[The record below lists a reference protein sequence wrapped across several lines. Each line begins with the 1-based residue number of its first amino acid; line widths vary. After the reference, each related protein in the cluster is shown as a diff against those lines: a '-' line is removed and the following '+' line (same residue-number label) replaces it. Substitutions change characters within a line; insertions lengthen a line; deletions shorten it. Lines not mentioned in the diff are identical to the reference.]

1 MRRMRICA
9 IFACCLALLL
19 ALTACGGSSG
29 YEGTWRMEDDGFDL
43 QLELGKDGQALYYD
57 AQSGSLHFGS
67 WSETEEGVIVTFDSA
82 MYDFEMTSDGKD
94 ALQTWWAA
102 EPFVRTKGL
111 DIPRVTVQYLYYNLW
126 IDAETDSELRFYD
139 DGSWELRDGDSDT
152 IDVGDERGMEI
163 DGYAIIL
170 TSRNGKKTELE
181 MSEDGGQIT
190 GYDDMIFVQTD
201 ISDVLGGGDE
211 DDGGDVVENMG
222 VDPAEFYGC
231 WEYEDYYVWVDIRED
246 GTYEWVDG
254 DNASSGSYT
263 MEEDE
268 LVLDNGLRFVV
279 DGAGGLIDSDGNALF
294 PSTLPNADEGAV
306 SQITI
311 ADFVGCWE
319 YTAYDNWICIF
330 GEGSSSGTYDWYQI
344 DGLESSGSCYMD
356 GETLYLEG
364 INLALTLDGEGGL
377 IDSDG
382 DTLFASQLPDSA
394 PRIAALSAA

>member
-19 ALTACGGSSG
+19 ALTASSG

-201 ISDVLGGGDE
+201 ISDVLGGDDE
-211 DDGGDVVENMG
+211 DDGGDAVENVG

-231 WEYEDYYVWVDIRED
+231 WEYEDYDVWVDILTD
-246 GTYEWVDG
+246 GTYQWMNGYEIT
-254 DNASSGSYT
+254 SGSYT
-263 MEEDE
+263 IEEDE
-268 LVLDNGLRFVV
+268 LVLDSGLRFSL
-279 DGAGGLIDSDGNALF
+279 DESGGLIDSDGDTLF
-294 PSTLPNADEGAV
+294 PSTWPDSEVEPAPQV
-306 SQITI
+306 TV

-382 DTLFASQLPDSA
+382 DALFRSQLPDDVSGA
-394 PRIAALSAA
+394 VTLTAA

>member
-1 MRRMRICA
+1 MRKMRICA
-9 IFACCLALLL
+9 IFSCCLALLL
-19 ALTACGGSSG
+19 ALTACGGCAGAKVGGSSSG

-111 DIPRVTVQYLYYNLW
+111 DIPRVTVTYLYYNLW
-126 IDAETDSELRFYD
+126 IDAETGSELRFYD
-139 DGSWELRDGDSDT
+139 DGSWELMDGDSDT
-152 IDVGDERGMEI
+152 IDVGNEGGMEI

-211 DDGGDVVENMG
+211 DDGGDAVENMG

-231 WEYEDYYVWVDIRED
+231 WEYENYYVWVDIRED

-279 DGAGGLIDSDGNALF
+279 DGAGGLIDSDG
-294 PSTLPNADEGAV
+294 
-306 SQITI
+306 
-311 ADFVGCWE
+311 
-319 YTAYDNWICIF
+319 
-330 GEGSSSGTYDWYQI
+330 
-344 DGLESSGSCYMD
+344 
-356 GETLYLEG
+356 
-364 INLALTLDGEGGL
+364 
-377 IDSDG
+377 

>member
-201 ISDVLGGGDE
+201 ISDVLGGDDEDDGSDDE
-211 DDGGDVVENMG
+211 DDGGDAVENMG
-222 VDPAEFYGC
+222 VDPAEFYGR
-231 WEYEDYYVWVDIRED
+231 WEYQDYYVWVDIRED

-263 MEEDE
+263 IEEDE
-268 LVLDNGLRFVV
+268 LVLDSGLRFS
-279 DGAGGLIDSDGNALF
+279 L
-294 PSTLPNADEGAV
+294 DE
-306 SQITI
+306 S
-311 ADFVGCWE
+311 
-319 YTAYDNWICIF
+319 
-330 GEGSSSGTYDWYQI
+330 
-344 DGLESSGSCYMD
+344 
-356 GETLYLEG
+356 
-364 INLALTLDGEGGL
+364 GGL

-382 DTLFASQLPDSA
+382 DALFPSELPE
-394 PRIAALSAA
+394 